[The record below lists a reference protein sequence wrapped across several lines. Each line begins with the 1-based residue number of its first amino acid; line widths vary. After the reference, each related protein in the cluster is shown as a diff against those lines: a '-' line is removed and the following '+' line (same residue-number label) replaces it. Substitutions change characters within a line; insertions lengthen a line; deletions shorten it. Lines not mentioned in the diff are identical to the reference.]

1 MAALERALNDSEIRS
16 EAGEILR
23 SLIDRIE
30 IEWTSDAAGHPGQ
43 GDAPPNA
50 RGATEQSEVA
60 VVLYGE
66 LATVIGLVEEN
77 GAIENKGGF
86 SLSAGAR
93 NHRESVLCVEV

>member
-1 MAALERALNDSEIRS
+1 M
-16 EAGEILR
+16 R

-30 IEWTSDAAGHPGQ
+30 IEWTPDAAGHTSHR
-43 GDAPPNA
+43 DSALNA
-50 RGATEQSEVA
+50 RGTTEKSEVA

-66 LATVIGLVEEN
+66 LATVIGLAEEN